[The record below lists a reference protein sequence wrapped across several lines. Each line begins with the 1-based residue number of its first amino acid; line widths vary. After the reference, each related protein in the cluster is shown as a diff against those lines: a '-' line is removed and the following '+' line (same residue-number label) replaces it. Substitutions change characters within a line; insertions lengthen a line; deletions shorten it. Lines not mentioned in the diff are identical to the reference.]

1 MKNMKFALVC
11 GQEGEVLREY
21 ETVEKVLDD
30 IQWKDPSC
38 FYIGEIETKQ
48 GYTFE
53 DFIKKFGGN
62 K

>member
-1 MKNMKFALVC
+1 MNNMRFALVC
-11 GQEGEVLREY
+11 DNEVLREY

-38 FYIGEIETKQ
+38 FYIGEIETKV

-53 DFIKKFGGN
+53 NFIKKFGGDKN
-62 K
+62 V

>member
-1 MKNMKFALVC
+1 MKDMKFALVC
-11 GQEGEVLREY
+11 GYDGEVLREY

-53 DFIKKFGGN
+53 DFIKKFGG
-62 K
+62 